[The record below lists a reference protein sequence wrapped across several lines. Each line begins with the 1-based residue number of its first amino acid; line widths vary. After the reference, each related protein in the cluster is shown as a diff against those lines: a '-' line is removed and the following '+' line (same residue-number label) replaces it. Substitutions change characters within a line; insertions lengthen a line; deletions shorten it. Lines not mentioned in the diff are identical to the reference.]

1 VAAIWLLVEE
11 EMWRED
17 VGYLMFTCSKAAVF
31 EILASLLRAQGY
43 TPEVIT
49 SLKPKLM
56 TEIGHRITETK
67 QEQIFRPGKLP
78 CTRHAP
84 K

>member
-1 VAAIWLLVEE
+1 
-11 EMWRED
+11 MWREE

-31 EILASLLRAQGY
+31 EILAGLLRAQGY
-43 TPEVIT
+43 TPEVIA

-84 K
+84 N